1 MANLQAYTID
11 QKEWRGEELDEEQAE
26 LDANIAI
33 LLYSSVGGSIGIL
46 SAWIYGFMC
55 CLQPKHILMLFL
67 LTGIRR

>member
-33 LLYSSVGGSIGIL
+33 LLL
-46 SAWIYGFMC
+46 
-55 CLQPKHILMLFL
+55 LMYEKNQDNRERSE
-67 LTGIRR
+67 IP